1 MASYDVQTPDGAQ
14 YTVDADNDAQLNSAV
29 SDLTKPAPKTDTL
42 GGFAKN
48 LGNDVVGNVKGLG
61 TLAKGV
67 IDPMNL
73 REAINQGSTEPIKQA
88 WNTVKAV
95 PGALLDEGKRLG
107 GNELIHGDIPGAGRK
122 LSQAMYDKPLS
133 TGLDVAG
140 LVGGVE
146 GVGNLLGKGAEVG
159 EAEAPALAESV
170 APKVAEAAP
179 AAAPVATP
187 NLTGLANKADAAIPG
202 IMDKGKAV
210 GDYLTNQFKKGSEKS
225 LQNSTVEQYLTKDV
239 RGKTMRSLGA
249 TSRQIKQMGED
260 RANHLADYARE
271 KGLVDIKTG
280 DIGAAQKIRDTQTQ
294 SGQIVGDMR
303 QLATQRG
310 AAHDIPALVQ
320 DIQSKLAN
328 KYDLAEDAPKGTRS
342 GGAGDIRKALVDVQ
356 KTAPTP
362 DAMAKTITDLFHQA
376 KSENMA
382 TNIRKVGPPE
392 GPLADVAR
400 ELRKANEKL
409 LADKLSPQEMK
420 IYHNALEDY
429 GATTQLNEFTKM
441 KYARDMSGR
450 LPPGM
455 GIMRGALQKGLDVVG
470 YRGLARIEDNIAKWL
485 KKNPSGTTTPKELFR
500 HLVDESADAV
510 DDVTGGH

>member
-1 MASYDVQTPDGAQ
+1 
-14 YTVDADNDAQLNSAV
+14 
-29 SDLTKPAPKTDTL
+29 
-42 GGFAKN
+42 
-48 LGNDVVGNVKGLG
+48 
-61 TLAKGV
+61 
-67 IDPMNL
+67 
-73 REAINQGSTEPIKQA
+73 
-88 WNTVKAV
+88 
-95 PGALLDEGKRLG
+95 
-107 GNELIHGDIPGAGRK
+107 LIHGDIPGAGRK

-260 RANHLADYARE
+260 RANQLADYARE